1 MTLQRLLRQQ
11 PSLREITENI
21 FHHTWARGM
30 RRRGDY
36 GRFKDEYYQNGF
48 QSGIINVVI
57 PDRFENPL
65 FAGVQ
70 DIHVHIFPTR
80 YDGAGIRIGFGNGWR
95 LDYEEREGRD
105 GEIFI
110 RSPDNNQHPHPG
122 LSDRL
127 SFPEVA
133 QGIRNTLN
141 GLALVWSGTN
151 PVPNDLLNITDD
163 NLRDFIEYILFHL
176 MTQIQQHR
184 IRGGKKKTYRKYKD
198 KKIKT
203 RRKNLKK
210 TRRKN
215 LKKTRRKNLKKTRR
229 KNLKKTK
236 RKNRKNNRNKKHT
249 RTKKANG
256 K

>member
-70 DIHVHIFPTR
+70 DIHVHIFPTKF
-80 YDGAGIRIGFGNGWR
+80 DGAGIRIGFGNGWR
-95 LDYEEREGRD
+95 LDYESGEGRD

-110 RSPDNNQHPHPG
+110 RSPDGHQHPQHG

-127 SFPEVA
+127 SFPQLA
-133 QGIRNTLN
+133 RGIRNTLN
-141 GLALVWSGTN
+141 GLDIHN
-151 PVPNDLLNITDD
+151 QVPNDLLNITDD
-163 NLRDFIEYILFHL
+163 KLRDFIEYILFHL

-215 LKKTRRKNLKKTRR
+215 LKKTRRKNLKKT
-229 KNLKKTK
+229 K